1 MWPPFSLN
9 IFLNVMLKINENIT
23 IEDWE
28 LVESFVRSSGPGGQN
43 VNKVSSA
50 VELRFEALRSPN
62 LPNQVKVRLKKFA
75 GRRWTKEGA
84 IVLKCDET
92 RHQVRN
98 REIVLKRLKEMIKK
112 SLVTP
117 RKRLATRPTLASNRR
132 RLTAKKNRADLKSNR
147 ARISTK
153 NILLD

>member
-1 MWPPFSLN
+1 
-9 IFLNVMLKINENIT
+9 MLKIDDKIT
-23 IEDWE
+23 IKSWE
-28 LVESFVRSSGPGGQN
+28 LSEQFIRASGPGGQN
-43 VNKVSSA
+43 VNKTSSA
-50 VELRFEALRSPN
+50 VELRFEAERSPS
-62 LPNQVKVRLKKFA
+62 LSEPVKKRLKKIA
-75 GRRWTKEGA
+75 GTKWTKDGA

-117 RKRLATRPTLASNRR
+117 KKRLATRPTLASNRR

-153 NILLD
+153 NIPLD

>member
-1 MWPPFSLN
+1 
-9 IFLNVMLKINENIT
+9 MLKIDDKIT
-23 IEDWE
+23 IQSWE
-28 LVESFVRSSGPGGQN
+28 LSEQFIRASGPGGQN
-43 VNKVSSA
+43 VNKTSSA
-50 VELRFEALRSPN
+50 VELRFEAERSPS
-62 LPNQVKVRLKKFA
+62 LSEPVKKRLKKIA
-75 GRRWTKEGA
+75 GTKWTKDGA

-112 SLVTP
+112 SLLTP
-117 RKRLATRPTLASNRR
+117 KKRLATRPTLASNRG

-153 NILLD
+153 NIPLD

>member
-1 MWPPFSLN
+1 
-9 IFLNVMLKINENIT
+9 MLKIDDKIT
-23 IEDWE
+23 IQSWE
-28 LVESFVRSSGPGGQN
+28 LSEQFIRASGPGGQN
-43 VNKVSSA
+43 VNKTSSA
-50 VELRFEALRSPN
+50 VELRFEAERSPS
-62 LPNQVKVRLKKFA
+62 LSEPVKKRLKKIA
-75 GRRWTKEGA
+75 GTKWTKDGA

-153 NILLD
+153 NIPLD

>member
-1 MWPPFSLN
+1 
-9 IFLNVMLKINENIT
+9 MLKIDDKIT
-23 IEDWE
+23 IQSWE
-28 LVESFVRSSGPGGQN
+28 LSEQFIRASGPGGQN
-43 VNKVSSA
+43 VNKTSSA
-50 VELRFEALRSPN
+50 VELRFEAERSPS
-62 LPNQVKVRLKKFA
+62 LSEPVKKRLKKIA
-75 GRRWTKEGA
+75 GTKWTKDGA

-112 SLVTP
+112 SLLTP
-117 RKRLATRPTLASNRR
+117 KKRLATRPTLASNRR

-153 NILLD
+153 NIPLE

>member
-1 MWPPFSLN
+1 
-9 IFLNVMLKINENIT
+9 MLKIDDKIT
-23 IEDWE
+23 IKSWE
-28 LVESFVRSSGPGGQN
+28 LSEQFIRASGPGGQN
-43 VNKVSSA
+43 VNKTSSA
-50 VELRFEALRSPN
+50 VELRFEAERSPS
-62 LPNQVKVRLKKFA
+62 LSEPVKKRLKKIA
-75 GRRWTKEGA
+75 GAKWTKEGA

-117 RKRLATRPTLASNRR
+117 KKRLATRPTLASNRR

>member
-1 MWPPFSLN
+1 
-9 IFLNVMLKINENIT
+9 MLKIDDKIT
-23 IEDWE
+23 IQSWE
-28 LVESFVRSSGPGGQN
+28 LSEQFIRASGPGGQN
-43 VNKVSSA
+43 VNKTSSA
-50 VELRFEALRSPN
+50 VELRFEAERSPS
-62 LPNQVKVRLKKFA
+62 LSEPVKKRLKKIA
-75 GRRWTKEGA
+75 GTKWTKEGA

-147 ARISTK
+147 ARISIK

>member
-1 MWPPFSLN
+1 
-9 IFLNVMLKINENIT
+9 MLKIDDKIT
-23 IEDWE
+23 IKSWE
-28 LVESFVRSSGPGGQN
+28 LSEQFIRASGPGGQN
-43 VNKVSSA
+43 VNKTSSA
-50 VELRFEALRSPN
+50 VELRFEAERSPS
-62 LPNQVKVRLKKFA
+62 LSEPVKKRLKKIA
-75 GRRWTKEGA
+75 GAKWTKEGA

-117 RKRLATRPTLASNRR
+117 KRRLATRPTLASNRR
-132 RLTAKKNRADLKSNR
+132 RLAAKKNRADLKSNR

-153 NILLD
+153 NIPLD

>member
-1 MWPPFSLN
+1 
-9 IFLNVMLKINENIT
+9 MLKIDDKIT
-23 IEDWE
+23 IQSWE
-28 LVESFVRSSGPGGQN
+28 LSEQFIKASGPGGQN
-43 VNKVSSA
+43 VNKTSSA
-50 VELRFEALRSPN
+50 VELRFEAERSPS
-62 LPNQVKVRLKKFA
+62 LSEPVKKRLKKIA
-75 GRRWTKEGA
+75 GTKWTKDGA

-112 SLVTP
+112 SLLTP
-117 RKRLATRPTLASNRR
+117 KKRLATRPTLASNRR

-153 NILLD
+153 NIPLD

>member
-1 MWPPFSLN
+1 
-9 IFLNVMLKINENIT
+9 MLKIDDKIT
-23 IEDWE
+23 IKSWE
-28 LVESFVRSSGPGGQN
+28 LSEQFIRASGPGGQN
-43 VNKVSSA
+43 VNKTSSA
-50 VELRFEALRSPN
+50 VELRFEAERSPSLSEPMN
-62 LPNQVKVRLKKFA
+62 KRLKKIA
-75 GRRWTKEGA
+75 GTKWTKDGA

-98 REIVLKRLKEMIKK
+98 REIVLKRLKKMIKK

-117 RKRLATRPTLASNRR
+117 SNRR

-153 NILLD
+153 NIPLD

>member
-1 MWPPFSLN
+1 
-9 IFLNVMLKINENIT
+9 MLKIDDKVT
-23 IEDWE
+23 IKSWE
-28 LVESFVRSSGPGGQN
+28 LSEQFIRASGPGGQN
-43 VNKVSSA
+43 VNKTSSA
-50 VELRFEALRSPN
+50 VELRFEAERSPS
-62 LPNQVKVRLKKFA
+62 LSEPVKKRLKKIA
-75 GRRWTKEGA
+75 GAKWTKEGA

-92 RHQVRN
+92 RYQVRN

-117 RKRLATRPTLASNRR
+117 KSRLATRPTLASNRR

-153 NILLD
+153 NIPLD

>member
-1 MWPPFSLN
+1 MVNFKN
-9 IFLNVMLKINENIT
+9 AKIDDKIT
-23 IEDWE
+23 IKSWE
-28 LVESFVRSSGPGGQN
+28 LSEQFIRASGPGGQN
-43 VNKVSSA
+43 VNKTSSA
-50 VELRFEALRSPN
+50 VELRFEAERSPS
-62 LPNQVKVRLKKFA
+62 LSEPVKKRLKKIA
-75 GRRWTKEGA
+75 GAKWTKEGA

-117 RKRLATRPTLASNRR
+117 KRRLATRPTLASNRR

-153 NILLD
+153 NIPLD

>member
-1 MWPPFSLN
+1 
-9 IFLNVMLKINENIT
+9 MLKIDDKVT
-23 IEDWE
+23 IKSWE
-28 LVESFVRSSGPGGQN
+28 LSEQFIRASGPGGQN
-43 VNKVSSA
+43 VNKTSSA
-50 VELRFEALRSPN
+50 VELRFEAERSPS
-62 LPNQVKVRLKKFA
+62 LSEPVKKRLKKIA
-75 GRRWTKEGA
+75 GAKWTKEGA

-117 RKRLATRPTLASNRR
+117 KRRLATRPTLESNRR

-153 NILLD
+153 NIPLD

>member
-1 MWPPFSLN
+1 
-9 IFLNVMLKINENIT
+9 MLKIDDKIT
-23 IEDWE
+23 IQSWE
-28 LVESFVRSSGPGGQN
+28 LSEQFIRASGPGGQN
-43 VNKVSSA
+43 VNKTSSA
-50 VELRFEALRSPN
+50 VELRFEAERSPS
-62 LPNQVKVRLKKFA
+62 LSEPVKKRLKKIA
-75 GRRWTKEGA
+75 GTKWTKEGA

-153 NILLD
+153 NIPLD

>member
-1 MWPPFSLN
+1 
-9 IFLNVMLKINENIT
+9 MLKIDDKIT
-23 IEDWE
+23 IKSWE
-28 LVESFVRSSGPGGQN
+28 LSEQFIRASGPGGQN
-43 VNKVSSA
+43 VNKTSSA
-50 VELRFEALRSPN
+50 VELRFEAERSPS
-62 LPNQVKVRLKKFA
+62 LSEPVKKRLKKIA
-75 GRRWTKEGA
+75 GAKWTKDGA

-112 SLVTP
+112 SLLTP
-117 RKRLATRPTLASNRR
+117 KKRLATRPTLASNRR

-153 NILLD
+153 NIPLD

>member
-1 MWPPFSLN
+1 MQ
-9 IFLNVMLKINENIT
+9 KIDDKIT
-23 IEDWE
+23 IKSWE
-28 LVESFVRSSGPGGQN
+28 LSEQFIRASGPGGQN
-43 VNKVSSA
+43 VNKTSSA
-50 VELRFEALRSPN
+50 VELRFEAERSPS
-62 LPNQVKVRLKKFA
+62 LSEPVKKRLKKIA
-75 GRRWTKEGA
+75 GAKWTKEGA

-117 RKRLATRPTLASNRR
+117 KRRLATRPTLASNRR

-153 NILLD
+153 NIPLD

>member
-1 MWPPFSLN
+1 
-9 IFLNVMLKINENIT
+9 MLKIDDKIT
-23 IEDWE
+23 IQSWE
-28 LVESFVRSSGPGGQN
+28 LSEQFIRASGPGGQN
-43 VNKVSSA
+43 VNKTSSA
-50 VELRFEALRSPN
+50 VELRFEAERSPS
-62 LPNQVKVRLKKFA
+62 LSEPVKKRLKKIA
-75 GRRWTKEGA
+75 GTKWTKEGA

-92 RHQVRN
+92 RQQVRN

>member
-1 MWPPFSLN
+1 
-9 IFLNVMLKINENIT
+9 MLKIDDKIT
-23 IEDWE
+23 IQNWE
-28 LVESFVRSSGPGGQN
+28 LSEQFIRASGPGGQN
-43 VNKVSSA
+43 VNKTSSA
-50 VELRFEALRSPN
+50 VELRFEAERSPS
-62 LPNQVKVRLKKFA
+62 LSEPMKKRLKKIA
-75 GRRWTKEGA
+75 GTKWTKDGA

-117 RKRLATRPTLASNRR
+117 KKRLATRPTLASNRR

-153 NILLD
+153 NIPLD

>member
-1 MWPPFSLN
+1 
-9 IFLNVMLKINENIT
+9 MLKIDDKIT
-23 IEDWE
+23 IKSWE
-28 LVESFVRSSGPGGQN
+28 LSEQFIRASGPGGQN
-43 VNKVSSA
+43 VNKTSSA
-50 VELRFEALRSPN
+50 VELRFEAERSPS
-62 LPNQVKVRLKKFA
+62 LSEPVKKRLKKIA
-75 GRRWTKEGA
+75 GAEWTKEGA

-117 RKRLATRPTLASNRR
+117 KRRLATRPTLASNRR

-153 NILLD
+153 NIPLD

>member
-1 MWPPFSLN
+1 
-9 IFLNVMLKINENIT
+9 MLKIDDKIT
-23 IEDWE
+23 IKSWE
-28 LVESFVRSSGPGGQN
+28 LSEQFIRASGPGGQN
-43 VNKVSSA
+43 VNKTSSA
-50 VELRFEALRSPN
+50 VELRFEAERSPS
-62 LPNQVKVRLKKFA
+62 LSEPVKKRLKKIA
-75 GRRWTKEGA
+75 GAKWTKEGV

-117 RKRLATRPTLASNRR
+117 KRRLATRPTLASNRR

-153 NILLD
+153 NIPLD

>member
-1 MWPPFSLN
+1 
-9 IFLNVMLKINENIT
+9 MLKIDDKIT
-23 IEDWE
+23 IKSWE
-28 LVESFVRSSGPGGQN
+28 LSEQFIRASGPGGQN
-43 VNKVSSA
+43 VNKTSSA
-50 VELRFEALRSPN
+50 VELRFEAERSPS
-62 LPNQVKVRLKKFA
+62 LSEPVKKRLKKIA
-75 GRRWTKEGA
+75 GAKWTKEGA

-117 RKRLATRPTLASNRR
+117 KRRLATRPTLASNRR

-153 NILLD
+153 NIPLD

>member
-1 MWPPFSLN
+1 
-9 IFLNVMLKINENIT
+9 MLKIDDKIT
-23 IEDWE
+23 IKSWE
-28 LVESFVRSSGPGGQN
+28 LSEQFIRASGPGGQN
-43 VNKVSSA
+43 VNKTSSA
-50 VELRFEALRSPN
+50 VELRFEAERSPS
-62 LPNQVKVRLKKFA
+62 LSESVKKRLKKIA
-75 GRRWTKEGA
+75 GTKWTKDGA

-117 RKRLATRPTLASNRR
+117 KRRLATRPTLASNRR

-153 NILLD
+153 NIPLD

>member
-1 MWPPFSLN
+1 
-9 IFLNVMLKINENIT
+9 MLKIDDKIT
-23 IEDWE
+23 IKSWE
-28 LVESFVRSSGPGGQN
+28 LSEQFIRASGPGGQN
-43 VNKVSSA
+43 VNKTSSA
-50 VELRFEALRSPN
+50 VELRFEAERSPS
-62 LPNQVKVRLKKFA
+62 LTEPVKKRLKKIA
-75 GRRWTKEGA
+75 GAKWTKEGA

-117 RKRLATRPTLASNRR
+117 KRRLATRPTLASNRR

>member
-1 MWPPFSLN
+1 
-9 IFLNVMLKINENIT
+9 MLKIDHKIT
-23 IEDWE
+23 IKSWE
-28 LVESFVRSSGPGGQN
+28 LSEQFIRASGPGGQN
-43 VNKVSSA
+43 VNKTSSA
-50 VELRFEALRSPN
+50 VELRFEAERSPS
-62 LPNQVKVRLKKFA
+62 LSEPVKKRLKKIA
-75 GRRWTKEGA
+75 GAKWTKEGA

-117 RKRLATRPTLASNRR
+117 KRRLATRPTLASNRR

-153 NILLD
+153 NIPLD

>member
-1 MWPPFSLN
+1 
-9 IFLNVMLKINENIT
+9 MLKIDDKIT
-23 IEDWE
+23 IQSWE
-28 LVESFVRSSGPGGQN
+28 LSEQFIRASGPGGQN
-43 VNKVSSA
+43 VNKTSSA
-50 VELRFEALRSPN
+50 VELRFEAERSPS
-62 LPNQVKVRLKKFA
+62 LSEPIKKRLKKIA
-75 GRRWTKEGA
+75 GAKWTKEGA

-112 SLVTP
+112 SLLTP
-117 RKRLATRPTLASNRR
+117 KKRLATRPTLASNRR

-153 NILLD
+153 NIPLD

>member
-1 MWPPFSLN
+1 
-9 IFLNVMLKINENIT
+9 MLKIDDKIT
-23 IEDWE
+23 IKSWE
-28 LVESFVRSSGPGGQN
+28 LSEQFIRASGPGGQN
-43 VNKVSSA
+43 VNKTSSA
-50 VELRFEALRSPN
+50 VELRFEAERSPS
-62 LPNQVKVRLKKFA
+62 LSEPVKKRLKKIA
-75 GRRWTKEGA
+75 GAKWTKEGA

-117 RKRLATRPTLASNRR
+117 KRRSATRPTLASNRR

-153 NILLD
+153 NIPLD

>member
-1 MWPPFSLN
+1 
-9 IFLNVMLKINENIT
+9 MLKIDDKVT
-23 IEDWE
+23 IKSWE
-28 LVESFVRSSGPGGQN
+28 LSEQFIRASGPGGQN
-43 VNKVSSA
+43 VNKTSSA
-50 VELRFEALRSPN
+50 VELRFEAERSPS
-62 LPNQVKVRLKKFA
+62 LSEPVKKRLKKIA
-75 GRRWTKEGA
+75 GAKWTKEGA

-117 RKRLATRPTLASNRR
+117 QRRLATKPTVASNPR
-132 RLTAKKNRADLKSNR
+132 RLTSNTNIADLKSNR

-153 NILLD
+153 TIPLD

>member
-1 MWPPFSLN
+1 
-9 IFLNVMLKINENIT
+9 MLKIDDKIT
-23 IEDWE
+23 IESWE
-28 LVESFVRSSGPGGQN
+28 LSEQFIRASGPGGQN
-43 VNKVSSA
+43 VNKTSSA
-50 VELRFEALRSPN
+50 VELRFEAERSPS
-62 LPNQVKVRLKKFA
+62 LSEPVKKRLKKIA
-75 GRRWTKEGA
+75 GAKWTKEGA

-117 RKRLATRPTLASNRR
+117 KRRLATRPTLASNRR

>member
-1 MWPPFSLN
+1 
-9 IFLNVMLKINENIT
+9 MLKIDDKIT
-23 IEDWE
+23 IKSWE
-28 LVESFVRSSGPGGQN
+28 LSEQFIRASGPGGQN
-43 VNKVSSA
+43 GNKTSSA
-50 VELRFEALRSPN
+50 VELRFEAERSPS
-62 LPNQVKVRLKKFA
+62 LSEPVKKRLKKIA
-75 GRRWTKEGA
+75 GAKWTKEGA

-117 RKRLATRPTLASNRR
+117 KRRLATRPTLASNRR

-153 NILLD
+153 NIPLD

>member
-1 MWPPFSLN
+1 
-9 IFLNVMLKINENIT
+9 MLKIDDKIT
-23 IEDWE
+23 IQSWE
-28 LVESFVRSSGPGGQN
+28 LSEQFIRASGPGGQN
-43 VNKVSSA
+43 VNKTSSA
-50 VELRFEALRSPN
+50 VELRFEAERSPS
-62 LPNQVKVRLKKFA
+62 LSEPVKKRLKKIA
-75 GRRWTKEGA
+75 GTKWTNDGA

-112 SLVTP
+112 SLLTP
-117 RKRLATRPTLASNRR
+117 KKRLATRPTLASNRR

-153 NILLD
+153 NIPLD